1 MKSKKIILALL
12 VFGVALLLTACGH
25 THTFSEDWSKDAT
38 HHWHSAN
45 CEHTTEV
52 SEKAEHT
59 WDEGVQTKAPTEEEK
74 GTKLF
79 TCTVCSAT
87 KEEEIEKLPHTHKYQ
102 DTWTSDATHHW
113 HAASCEHT
121 TEVSD
126 KAEHTW
132 DEGVVTLEPTEEA
145 VGKKLHTCTVCE
157 ATKEAEIEKLPHTHR
172 YLDTWTSDEEYHWH
186 GSACGH
192 EDEVKDLA
200 EHGWDEGSVT
210 KLPTCEANGEKTFT
224 CTTCQATKVEPV
236 SKDMNAHSFEET
248 WTHDETH
255 HWHAAA
261 CSHDVVDGKAE
272 HVWDEG
278 KVTTEPT
285 YHEEGVKTFTC
296 ECGRTRTESIPVL
309 KNYSDENWTS
319 LVEQGYYYL
328 DGAVISNVSEDLKD
342 WFNADQTNFNLY
354 NTQVG
359 KNYTINVDVKGVSNT
374 EKHPTLIAGVV
385 AWYQDANNYI
395 IFGAHWAEG
404 DRPHEIR
411 SFWFKG
417 LVGGEWY
424 STGDWWCDNSFILP
438 ADGMSIS
445 VSKSGNVF
453 TFEAKNLATG
463 KVIKSG
469 NQTIPGTNT
478 VSSKVGVYGVNE
490 PFSFTNFAAANIEA
504 APAVYTA
511 TIAGA
516 KHTLS
521 LSMMTDEFTLVQGDA
536 TITGTYTENGRNKT
550 LTYADG
556 TVQVVRTTSK
566 GKAFE
571 YITLKSMEDP
581 DMTVTNKP
589 VALIEEATG
598 DYVVSFDFLGSLAY
612 EGTSAKLMI
621 QAWYLDE
628 NNYVTIY
635 LEWGAQDRPH
645 EVKCIQ
651 ITGYLN
657 GQHIG
662 WNDGWTD
669 NSKYLPI
676 DGGSFKVEKIG
687 QKFVA
692 TYTND
697 SGYSK
702 VHERTI
708 NIDTT
713 KAYSVLAQAE
723 GDTFKLDNYSFKEVK
738 PTNNVTYKSEDQKSS
753 LTIDKNSNNCILNVN
768 GEEQAGF
775 YTLDGSYGIVTIGE
789 TQRHFKLV
797 VDKSLLILYTPA
809 QAEEDPKAVTV
820 TPEASVELAKEVEG
834 DIELVMD
841 VKGLIKS
848 NVTADRTNFN
858 LYPWYLDEN
867 NYVIAKVEWWGGD
880 RPYEVRSIILEAY
893 INGAKVAG
901 TERFGDWPSTYT
913 LPADGFKLTVTK
925 TGNKFVF
932 KFVSALTGVEKVTDT
947 VTVNGLDTAASYS
960 VVAASVTDTFT
971 VSNVAGL
978 PEALDIISIA
988 EALQIGNTYAKDTYS
1003 TEKYTI
1009 VGTVKEVQNTTYGNI
1024 LLTDGT
1030 NDILVYGLYSEDGK
1044 TRYDKLANKPGLG
1057 DVITVTGVLGKYS
1070 AAQMKN
1076 GWLLAIEE
1084 HVCSEYKDATCK
1096 VPASCVVCGAHK
1108 DDVLSNVHDYKDG
1121 VCTVCNG
1128 VDPDYEGEVVQLVTA
1143 TLSFANKANRTTFTT
1158 SQQVWEQ
1165 NGIKLINDK
1174 GSSTSNVAD
1183 YANPARFYKS
1193 SKITVECAN
1202 MTKIVFTCNSSSY
1215 ATALK
1220 NSISGANVTISGSL
1234 VTITFDAPVNS
1245 FVISSLTGGQVR
1257 INSMEVTYQK

>member
-52 SEKAEHT
+52 SEKAEHA

-74 GTKLF
+74 GTKLH
-79 TCTVCSAT
+79 TCTVCEAT
-87 KEEEIEKLPHTHKYQ
+87 KEEEIEKLPHTHRYQ
-102 DTWTSDATHHW
+102 
-113 HAASCEHT
+113 
-121 TEVSD
+121 
-126 KAEHTW
+126 
-132 DEGVVTLEPTEEA
+132 
-145 VGKKLHTCTVCE
+145 
-157 ATKEAEIEKLPHTHR
+157 
-172 YLDTWTSDEEYHWH
+172 DTWTSDEEYHWH

-192 EDEVKDLA
+192 EDEVKDVA

-248 WTHDETH
+248 WTNDETH

-261 CSHDVVDGKAE
+261 CSHDVVEGKAE

-395 IFGAHWAEG
+395 IFGAHWSEG

-521 LSMMTDEFTLVQGDA
+521 LSMMTDEFTLVQGED

-697 SGYSK
+697 SGYKK

-1220 NSISGANVTISGSL
+1220 SSIKDANVTISGSV

>member
-1 MKSKKIILALL
+1 
-12 VFGVALLLTACGH
+12 
-25 THTFSEDWSKDAT
+25 
-38 HHWHSAN
+38 
-45 CEHTTEV
+45 
-52 SEKAEHT
+52 
-59 WDEGVQTKAPTEEEK
+59 
-74 GTKLF
+74 
-79 TCTVCSAT
+79 
-87 KEEEIEKLPHTHKYQ
+87 
-102 DTWTSDATHHW
+102 
-113 HAASCEHT
+113 
-121 TEVSD
+121 
-126 KAEHTW
+126 
-132 DEGVVTLEPTEEA
+132 
-145 VGKKLHTCTVCE
+145 
-157 ATKEAEIEKLPHTHR
+157 
-172 YLDTWTSDEEYHWH
+172 
-186 GSACGH
+186 
-192 EDEVKDLA
+192 
-200 EHGWDEGSVT
+200 
-210 KLPTCEANGEKTFT
+210 
-224 CTTCQATKVEPV
+224 
-236 SKDMNAHSFEET
+236 
-248 WTHDETH
+248 
-255 HWHAAA
+255 
-261 CSHDVVDGKAE
+261 
-272 HVWDEG
+272 
-278 KVTTEPT
+278 
-285 YHEEGVKTFTC
+285 
-296 ECGRTRTESIPVL
+296 
-309 KNYSDENWTS
+309 
-319 LVEQGYYYL
+319 
-328 DGAVISNVSEDLKD
+328 
-342 WFNADQTNFNLY
+342 
-354 NTQVG
+354 
-359 KNYTINVDVKGVSNT
+359 
-374 EKHPTLIAGVV
+374 
-385 AWYQDANNYI
+385 
-395 IFGAHWAEG
+395 
-404 DRPHEIR
+404 
-411 SFWFKG
+411 
-417 LVGGEWY
+417 
-424 STGDWWCDNSFILP
+424 
-438 ADGMSIS
+438 
-445 VSKSGNVF
+445 
-453 TFEAKNLATG
+453 
-463 KVIKSG
+463 
-469 NQTIPGTNT
+469 
-478 VSSKVGVYGVNE
+478 
-490 PFSFTNFAAANIEA
+490 
-504 APAVYTA
+504 
-511 TIAGA
+511 
-516 KHTLS
+516 
-521 LSMMTDEFTLVQGDA
+521 
-536 TITGTYTENGRNKT
+536 
-550 LTYADG
+550 
-556 TVQVVRTTSK
+556 
-566 GKAFE
+566 
-571 YITLKSMEDP
+571 
-581 DMTVTNKP
+581 MTVTNKP
-589 VALIEEATG
+589 VALIEEATA

-697 SGYSK
+697 SGYKK

-978 PEALDIISIA
+978 PEVAPELTPVTYTHTFTSGTYTALGTKTLSGLAWNHQGTFAAGSGYWGFDSQYGKGFQFGSAKKSFSKLTLTSTALTNVTSIVVNTSGA
-988 EALQIGNTYAKDTYS
+988 SSINCKLTVTVGGVQIGSTVSLTSSAKD
-1003 TEKYTI
+1003 YTF
-1009 VGTVKEVQNTTYGNI
+1009 TSETP
-1024 LLTDGT
+1024 LT
-1030 NDILVYGLYSEDGK
+1030 
-1044 TRYDKLANKPGLG
+1044 
-1057 DVITVTGVLGKYS
+1057 
-1070 AAQMKN
+1070 
-1076 GWLLAIEE
+1076 
-1084 HVCSEYKDATCK
+1084 
-1096 VPASCVVCGAHK
+1096 
-1108 DDVLSNVHDYKDG
+1108 
-1121 VCTVCNG
+1121 
-1128 VDPDYEGEVVQLVTA
+1128 GEVV
-1143 TLSFANKANRTTFTT
+1143 LSYT
-1158 SQQVWEQ
+1158 
-1165 NGIKLINDK
+1165 
-1174 GSSTSNVAD
+1174 
-1183 YANPARFYKS
+1183 
-1193 SKITVECAN
+1193 
-1202 MTKIVFTCNSSSY
+1202 NSSAKAIY
-1215 ATALK
+1215 VK
-1220 NSISGANVTISGSL
+1220 
-1234 VTITFDAPVNS
+1234 TIT
-1245 FVISSLTGGQVR
+1245 
-1257 INSMEVTYQK
+1257 INYAE